1 MQQKVNMTWIG
12 LSSTEWRGLTDND
25 MLWRGSAGRDAG
37 LGRTECEEAKVAG
50 PACRSLW
57 EGPSPRLNWERGRG
71 CAGLRLHHISASL
84 RTEAQGTRK
93 SSEAARGVFS
103 RIMKKFFFFFLL
115 TVYGSSAHLN
125 WSAKYTWGNE
135 QIYAHVYTC
144 TFLLHVHSL
153 LVHKFHL
160 SVSIPAGWVC
170 FLDWNISPQ
179 WSRCKGSCHHVH
191 TWFES
196 LDKIRRE
203 WFFKREEKNL
213 RGNPLQSSFI
223 KWISQKRVFGCPD
236 LLSFWFLP
244 TRRVKLAWLVEY
256 STLNMIARAGSVP
269 ERWASVEG
277 GSLCCG
283 WLGCEDWASAQC
295 LILTALWMIL
305 GQTLH

>member
-1 MQQKVNMTWIG
+1 MNRYTHMCTHAHFCCMCTAFLSINSICQWASQQDECVF
-12 LSSTEWRGLTDND
+12 LT
-25 MLWRGSAGRDAG
+25 G
-37 LGRTECEEAKVAG
+37 
-50 PACRSLW
+50 
-57 EGPSPRLNWERGRG
+57 
-71 CAGLRLHHISASL
+71 
-84 RTEAQGTRK
+84 
-93 SSEAARGVFS
+93 
-103 RIMKKFFFFFLL
+103 
-115 TVYGSSAHLN
+115 
-125 WSAKYTWGNE
+125 
-135 QIYAHVYTC
+135 
-144 TFLLHVHSL
+144 
-153 LVHKFHL
+153 
-160 SVSIPAGWVC
+160 
-170 FLDWNISPQ
+170 ISPH
-179 WSRCKGSCHHVH
+179 SGAGVKVPATMS
-191 TWFES
+191 T
-196 LDKIRRE
+196 LDLKVWTRLE
-203 WFFKREEKNL
+203 ENDFFKREEKNL